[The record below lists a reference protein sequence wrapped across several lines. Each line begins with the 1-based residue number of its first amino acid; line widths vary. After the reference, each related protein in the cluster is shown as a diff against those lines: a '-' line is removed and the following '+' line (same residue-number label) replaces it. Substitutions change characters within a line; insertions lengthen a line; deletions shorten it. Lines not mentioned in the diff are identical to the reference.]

1 MTRNEQLRNSETSN
15 ISNNVEK
22 PSTRRV
28 FPSAA
33 VADYIV
39 RENVWNTW
47 QKYVESHVLGILK
60 ERENVEVIAGP

>member
-1 MTRNEQLRNSETSN
+1 MRTHDVQMTRNEQLRNSETSN

-28 FPSAA
+28 FPAAA

-39 RENVWNTW
+39 RENV
-47 QKYVESHVLGILK
+47 
-60 ERENVEVIAGP
+60 